1 MDGKSDLAQLTEKSA
16 LQISQ
21 CVLRALFL
29 ATATSL
35 CKRKI
40 INRWN
45 ILYVIGIV
53 FVQSATWQCDL
64 LPMVHSNIRCYITY
78 IIEGTKCNISLRNR
92 LEKQFQGE

>member
-21 CVLRALFL
+21 CVLSTPFL

-40 INRWN
+40 INRCN
-45 ILYVIGIV
+45 ILDVIGIV

-64 LPMVHSNIRCYITY
+64 LPLVQSNIRCYITY
-78 IIEGTKCNISLRNR
+78 TVLLRE
-92 LEKQFQGE
+92 LSAIYH